1 MDLTEE
7 TVDDLVN
14 QWWFTNPNANANTFM
29 NDAPNGNEE
38 VAILSSA
45 NSPLVNS
52 PLSST
57 SLENNFEGLC
67 EFPFFSS
74 TEALQSPR
82 SPRYDGIAIAAP
94 PSQEDSNTPPT
105 DTASMDSVPVKQE
118 PPVSPLLP
126 PVPVV
131 QTRGP
136 GRPRK
141 NAASLGVDTVH
152 ADADH
157 TSKRKRHSQI
167 ERRYRCRLQAGMDS
181 LGEVLPMSRS
191 CNRDRDGADSPT
203 AAAAAAGPRSRKA
216 SILIDAREYILE
228 LEADKRLL
236 AAENNSLKA
245 EIARMKRQ
253 RVKETSYYAS

>member
-1 MDLTEE
+1 MELTEE
-7 TVDDLVN
+7 NVDDLVN
-14 QWWFTNPNANANTFM
+14 QWWFTNSNNNT
-29 NDAPNGNEE
+29 DPNGAGIMN
-38 VAILSSA
+38 AGPNPNDDSTALSSA
-45 NSPLVNS
+45 NSPIINS
-52 PLSST
+52 PPSST

-82 SPRYDGIAIAAP
+82 SPRYECIAIAAP
-94 PSQEDSNTPPT
+94 SGQTEPNTPLT
-105 DTASMDSVPVKQE
+105 DVASMGSASIKQE

-126 PVPVV
+126 PVV

-141 NAASLGVDTVH
+141 NAASLRVETANSG
-152 ADADH
+152 ADH

-181 LGEVLPMSRS
+181 LGEVLPSRVS
-191 CNRDRDGADSPT
+191 NRDRDGGDSPS
-203 AAAAAAGPRSRKA
+203 AAAAGPRSRKA